1 MPSPLPLF
9 QVQLRTWDTRRW
21 ALARLSLQG
30 HSSILS
36 GLPPLSPTEPPAKV
50 TLKLQP
56 SQVFVGETFT
66 IECTAEAVKP
76 LESLTLS
83 LLHEGETLQ
92 NQTFEGTESNAI
104 AIFNRTAL
112 TKDSLNLSCQA
123 VLDLQPHG
131 GHIISKESDSQIL
144 KVIGKEMLGPE
155 GQRWH
160 PSWHF
165 GERKPTSPTPG

>member
-9 QVQLRTWDTRRW
+9 QVQLGTWDTRRW
-21 ALARLSLQG
+21 TLARLSLQG

-50 TLKLQP
+50 TLKLPP
-56 SQVFVGETFT
+56 SRVLVGETFT

-92 NQTFEGTESNAI
+92 NQTFEGTEINAT
-104 AIFNRTAL
+104 AIFNMTAL

-123 VLDLQPHG
+123 VLDLRPHG
-131 GHIISKESDSQIL
+131 GHIISNISKSQIL
-144 KVIGKEMLGPE
+144 EVISKEMLGPE

-160 PSWHF
+160 ASWHF
-165 GERKPTSPTPG
+165 GERKPTSPTPR